1 MSKDNVVLVSEYNMP
16 DDFTCIWQK
25 ETKVNFDSNRKSGL
39 KNCIYIRNKLKKG
52 ECKWIIKK
60 KI

>member
-25 ETKVNFDSNRKSGL
+25 ETKVNFDSNRKSNDE
-39 KNCIYIRNKLKKG
+39 KNKRVEKLYIYKK
-52 ECKWIIKK
+52 
-60 KI
+60 